1 MLGTDIQ
8 AINLGTEG
16 TKISKEQF
24 LPKNSTMFYVLY
36 QRWLQSVTGYG
47 GRND

>member
-1 MLGTDIQ
+1 MLGTVIQ

-36 QRWLQSVTGYG
+36 QRWLQGVTGYG